1 MFQLTEQDQRFLL
14 RIARDSV
21 QSHLLNEPPR
31 LPEVPAG
38 ILTEPRGVFVS
49 IHKHGAL
56 RGCIGNIHPVGALY
70 QTAAECAVAAAVG
83 DPRFMPLMLAEL
95 PEVEFEVSVLSPI
108 ERVENIADIADY
120 IRERNPAVSQRVR
133 AVGAGHAAWY
143 RGPGREGAALPIS
156 GSTGGRS

>member
-56 RGCIGNIHPVGALY
+56 RGCIGNIHPAGALY

-83 DPRFMPLMLAEL
+83 EL
-95 PEVEFEVSVLSPI
+95 VCRLLLEKKKRRTALDVSGDCGL
-108 ERVENIADIADY
+108 RV
-120 IRERNPAVSQRVR
+120 
-133 AVGAGHAAWY
+133 
-143 RGPGREGAALPIS
+143 
-156 GSTGGRS
+156 